1 MEEHQA
7 AASVPPPAAQA
18 SAGLADNV
26 AGALAYVTV
35 LPAILF
41 LVLEP
46 YNKRP
51 FVRFNALQSLGI
63 AICGF
68 VGSIVIQ
75 FFLIIPILG
84 WFYCSS
90 AAGPVPVHRCDP
102 MRGEGVWRFTVQAA
116 YHRELCREP
125 G

>member
-68 VGSIVIQ
+68 VGSIVCGV
-75 FFLIIPILG
+75 IPILG
-84 WFYCSS
+84 WFILMPLLMLTLVISLILCAVKAY
-90 AAGPVPVHRCDP
+90 GGTKFKLPVLGNFV
-102 MRGEGVWRFTVQAA
+102 ENLANK
-116 YHRELCREP
+116 
-125 G
+125 